1 VFEQRFGG
9 PRGGGFAAHAGP
21 GWGGPHGPGRH
32 GGPRGREGRGARHHL
47 MPALLGLLKQGP
59 QHGYRL
65 MAELDGVLPRV
76 GALPDVSSVY
86 RTLADLEVDGAVVS
100 RWEAGEGGG
109 RRVYELTPQGEEML
123 RACLPQLEEERAR
136 LGHLIE
142 ICGG

>member
-1 VFEQRFGG
+1 
-9 PRGGGFAAHAGP
+9 
-21 GWGGPHGPGRH
+21 
-32 GGPRGREGRGARHHL
+32 